1 MARWIKIGIAALG
14 GLVVGGGAAVALGT
28 SLWNRATARAV
39 GRLSALASDRDSA
52 PLPVFTQQ
60 QLAGLPGPVARYFE
74 FALTPGQTLVRRAHI
89 RWAGEFFI
97 RGAWNR
103 FSAAQE
109 YAVHPPGFVWDADI
123 RLAPFLPVL
132 VRDGYIGGEG
142 VMLGKM
148 AGLVSLVDQH
158 GTPELAAGALVRY
171 LAEAVWFPTAL
182 LSKGGRL
189 VGGSRRQ
196 HRPSIADRRAD
207 HGVA

>member
-1 MARWIKIGIAALG
+1 MARWIKIGIATLG
-14 GLVVGGGAAVALGT
+14 GLVVGVGAAVALGT

-39 GRLSALASDRDSA
+39 GRLSALASDRDGA

-60 QLAGLPGPVARYFE
+60 QLAGLPAPAARYFE
-74 FALTPGQTLVRRAHI
+74 FALTPGQPLVRRAHI

-103 FSAAQE
+103 FNAAQE
-109 YAVHPPGFVWDADI
+109 YAVHPPGFVWDGDI
-123 RLAPFLPVL
+123 RLAQFLPVL

-142 VMLGKM
+142 VMRGKM

-182 LSKGGRL
+182 L
-189 VGGSRRQ
+189 
-196 HRPSIADRRAD
+196 
-207 HGVA
+207 